1 MSELEPL
8 EPEKAVELYLKH
20 RADELAESS
29 LNAHRLRLKH
39 FVRWCDEE
47 DIDNVNVL
55 TGRRLHEYRLWRKDD
70 GGLNRVS
77 VRTQMSTLRALM
89 IFLETI
95 DAVRVGLNDSV
106 DIPTLD
112 ADEGVRSV
120 HIDNKQAQRILAHL
134 EKYEYASLRH
144 VIVLLLW
151 RTAIRTGTARSID
164 VDDVNLDD
172 GFVKIQHQPES
183 KTPLKNKRDGE
194 RYLNLTEKTSGILA
208 DWIHE
213 RHPKTEDDHGRI
225 PLLGTKFGRVSKGN
239 LRKQVYCATAP
250 QFVDDDCSC
259 DVEGHEYDRIHECD
273 DAVSPHALRRGSITW
288 HLREEVPK
296 PVVSERANVSSEVL
310 DAHYNETSLKEQME
324 LRKKHLD
331 NI

>member
-20 RADELAESS
+20 RSDELAESS

-39 FVRWCDEE
+39 FVRWCREE
-47 DIDNVNVL
+47 NIHNVNEL

-89 IFLETI
+89 IFLEQI
-95 DAVRVGLNDSV
+95 DAVQVGLNDSV

-120 HIDNKQAQRILAHL
+120 HIDNEQAQRILSHL

-144 VIVLLLW
+144 VLVLLLW
-151 RTAIRTGTARSID
+151 RTAIRTGTARGID
-164 VDDVNLDD
+164 VSDVDLDD
-172 GFVKIQHQPES
+172 GFIEIRHQPS
-183 KTPLKNKRDGE
+183 SSTPLKNKRDGE
-194 RYLNLTEKTSGILA
+194 RYLNISEKTSSILA
-208 DWIHE
+208 DWINK
-213 RHPKTEDDHGRI
+213 RHPETEDDHGRT
-225 PLLGTKFGRVSKGN
+225 PLLATNYGRISKGN
-239 LRKQVYCATAP
+239 LRKQVYWATAP
-250 QFVDDDCSC
+250 QFVGDDCSC
-259 DVEGHEYDRIHECD
+259 DADEHGYDLIHECD
-273 DAVSPHALRRGSITW
+273 DAVSPHALRRGSITM

>member
-8 EPEKAVELYLKH
+8 KPEKGVELYLRH

-47 DIDNVNVL
+47 NIDNVNEL
-55 TGRRLHEYRLWRKDD
+55 TGRRLHEYRLWRKDE
-70 GGLNRVS
+70 GNLNRVS

-112 ADEGVRSV
+112 GDEGVRSV
-120 HIDNKQAQRILAHL
+120 HIVNERAQQILSKL

-151 RTAIRTGTARSID
+151 RTAIRTGTAQSID
-164 VDDVNLDD
+164 VDDVDLED
-172 GFVKIQHQPES
+172 GYIELRHQPERG
-183 KTPLKNKRDGE
+183 TPLKNKRDGE
-194 RYLNLTEKTSGILA
+194 RFLNLNQETADILA

-213 RHPKTEDDHGRI
+213 RHPETEDDHGRV
-225 PLLGTKFGRVSKGN
+225 PLLGTNYGRISKSN
-239 LRKQVYCATAP
+239 LRKQVYWATAP
-250 QFVDDDCSC
+250 QFVGDDCSC
-259 DVEGHEYDRIHECD
+259 DVDDHDYNRIHECD

-288 HLREEVPK
+288 LLREEVPK
-296 PVVSERANVSSEVL
+296 PVVSERANVSSEIL
-310 DAHYNETSLKEQME
+310 DAHYNETSLREQME
-324 LRKKHLD
+324 LREKHLD